1 MPERSAHRAHPLD
14 RTRTVVVV
22 VEVAFAKAFRRH
34 VDCPTTSV
42 PGQTV
47 GDALIAYFERHPQ
60 VRGYVLDDA
69 GAVRRHVAV
78 FVNDDVITDR
88 TSLADGVAAGD
99 RIHVFQA
106 LSGG

>member
-1 MPERSAHRAHPLD
+1 M
-14 RTRTVVVV
+14 

-34 VDCPTTSV
+34 VDCPPTSV
-42 PGQTV
+42 SGETV
-47 GDALIAYFERHPQ
+47 GDALAAYFDRHPQ

-88 TSLADGVAAGD
+88 TSLADAVATGD

>member
-1 MPERSAHRAHPLD
+1 MI
-14 RTRTVVVV
+14 
-22 VEVAFAKAFRRH
+22 EVAFAKAFRRH
-34 VDCPTTSV
+34 VDCPTASV
-42 PGQTV
+42 AGKTV
-47 GDALIAYFERHPQ
+47 GDVLAAYFERHPQ

-88 TSLADGVAAGD
+88 TSLADAVATGD

>member
-1 MPERSAHRAHPLD
+1 M
-14 RTRTVVVV
+14 VVVV
-22 VEVAFAKAFRRH
+22 VMVEVAFAKAFRRH
-34 VDCPTTSV
+34 VECPTASV
-42 PGQTV
+42 PGDSV
-47 GDALIAYFERHPQ
+47 GDVLMAYFEQHPR

-88 TSLADGVAAGD
+88 TTLADAVATGD